1 VFLGRDTKSGKSAV
15 LGQQD
20 DRVKNANDAS
30 GAVDTIFE
38 NVRILQVWNVLR
50 RKWF

>member
-1 VFLGRDTKSGKSAV
+1 MKCAFLWRETKCGEFAV

-30 GAVDTIFE
+30 GAADTIFE
-38 NVRILQVWNVLR
+38 NVKILQVWNVLR
-50 RKWF
+50 